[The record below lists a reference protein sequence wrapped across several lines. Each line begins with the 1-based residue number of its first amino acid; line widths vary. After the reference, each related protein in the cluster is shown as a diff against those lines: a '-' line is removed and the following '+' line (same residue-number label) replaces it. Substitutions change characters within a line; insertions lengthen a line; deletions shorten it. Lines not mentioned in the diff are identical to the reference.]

1 MNPINHVAII
11 MDGNGR
17 WGLKK
22 KKSRNLGHRAGL
34 NTVEK
39 IIKHTIKNKIKFLTL
54 YAFSTENWK
63 RPQKE
68 ISFLFNL
75 LKDFLIKKTDQLNKN
90 GIKFNDILNE
100 LEEDLLKSDYIVAHN
115 LNFDRSSLLAELT
128 RNNCNN
134 LIHLFESKKHICTL
148 KESINVCCIS
158 RSPNGSYK
166 WPKLSELY
174 EKLFNRKLRNAHNAR
189 YDVENLSLCFFK
201 LIENGEIRLS

>member
-1 MNPINHVAII
+1 M
-11 MDGNGR
+11 R
-17 WGLKK
+17 
-22 KKSRNLGHRAGL
+22 
-34 NTVEK
+34 TTEEK
-39 IIKHTIKNKIKFLTL
+39 IFFIFDLETNGLPYNSRMNYKFTNNWPGIVQIAWGIYNSNGDNLVFRNYIIKPNKFK
-54 YAFSTENWK
+54 
-63 RPQKE
+63 
-68 ISFLFNL
+68 ISREASNIHGISH
-75 LKDFLIKKTDQLNKN
+75 DFASKN

-115 LNFDRSSLLAELT
+115 FNFDRSSLLAELT
-128 RNNCNN
+128 RNNRNN